1 MYPFSLY
8 ETLKMH
14 LFISL
19 LSQNCPLE
27 SNLLRS
33 QEFILH
39 KRIKNNT
46 IHYDALFFL
55 FEISMIIKEWQN
67 VLSRTDFY

>member
-46 IHYDALFFL
+46 IHYDALFLL
-55 FEISMIIKEWQN
+55 FEISIAIKE
-67 VLSRTDFY
+67 